1 MKVIPLVSS
10 LSDIEE
16 YLNDNDK
23 VAKES
28 KRMESKNGIFE
39 DSAEDEKRK
48 KREIRNAYCLE
59 ESLHELVRILSSLL

>member
-1 MKVIPLVSS
+1 MTAS

-23 VAKES
+23 VAKKS
-28 KRMESKNGIFE
+28 KRMESKNGIFR

-48 KREIRNAYCLE
+48 KGELQNTYCLE